1 MKEREKKG
9 RPSSTSSIEKNWEE
23 SAHFYESDA
32 SLEVLKKGNPLSAVE
47 KRKLLGPGKKKLI
60 SVRLPEDD
68 LEALRNIAKRH
79 ERSYQQLFVYAVE
92 HFLDEYHRSG
102 LAKKR

>member
-1 MKEREKKG
+1 MKEPKRKDQD
-9 RPSSTSSIEKNWEE
+9 SIERHWE
-23 SAHFYESDA
+23 SAAHFYESNA
-32 SLEVLKKGNPLSAVE
+32 SLEVLKKGTPLSAVE

-68 LEALRNIAKRH
+68 LEALRMIAKRH
-79 ERSYQQLFVYAVE
+79 ERPYQQLFVLAVE
-92 HFLDEYHRSG
+92 HFLNTYHESG